1 MFYSK
6 TELSFK
12 YFSLSRHS
20 ENSNP
25 TRVTYLVRPCHSSG
39 GWPPVSHHED
49 PGPIPVHSMWG
60 LWVFSECFG
69 FPLPFIFLPMLHTHP
84 SSGNQY
90 NWPTWAQSTISPFSF
105 HYYIHSSVFLYTFGL
120 NNYNGVLKPS
130 KTVGKTDINV
140 YILINPESC
149 RFHVVLAYS
158 WVNWRCS
165 CWV

>member
-1 MFYSK
+1 
-6 TELSFK
+6 
-12 YFSLSRHS
+12 
-20 ENSNP
+20 
-25 TRVTYLVRPCHSSG
+25 
-39 GWPPVSHHED
+39 
-49 PGPIPVHSMWG
+49 
-60 LWVFSECFG
+60 
-69 FPLPFIFLPMLHTHP
+69 
-84 SSGNQY
+84 
-90 NWPTWAQSTISPFSF
+90 
-105 HYYIHSSVFLYTFGL
+105 VFLYTFGL